1 LVPWMAV
8 GEGYLNVGN
17 VVEYLNYDNFSKI
30 SDSNYYLIFFFD
42 PYCGHCRAFK
52 LKFEEIARYLFPF
65 VRCGKLDVTLDE
77 NIVIT
82 STYDIEYVP
91 IFFLFHNSNYTVDEN
106 PMIYKG
112 DRDIFSIISWTL
124 GNLPIMSLETNE
136 LSNYIISNSSIYPS
150 RVFLFEDKDSNNF
163 NEYFESYKI
172 YQNDFIFS
180 YIKYD
185 PIIVSKLKSTSEK
198 KLPLLII
205 KKALDSSEESIQY
218 LELTKSSNKLH
229 IHNFLINSLSSIQLN
244 QHNKRKTIEPF
255 ISRRNFTILFFV
267 LILFIIFR
275 NKLKFLFLT
284 IFRKKKKGTMLD

>member
-1 LVPWMAV
+1 
-8 GEGYLNVGN
+8 
-17 VVEYLNYDNFSKI
+17 
-30 SDSNYYLIFFFD
+30 
-42 PYCGHCRAFK
+42 
-52 LKFEEIARYLFPF
+52 
-65 VRCGKLDVTLDE
+65 
-77 NIVIT
+77 
-82 STYDIEYVP
+82 
-91 IFFLFHNSNYTVDEN
+91 
-106 PMIYKG
+106 MIYKG